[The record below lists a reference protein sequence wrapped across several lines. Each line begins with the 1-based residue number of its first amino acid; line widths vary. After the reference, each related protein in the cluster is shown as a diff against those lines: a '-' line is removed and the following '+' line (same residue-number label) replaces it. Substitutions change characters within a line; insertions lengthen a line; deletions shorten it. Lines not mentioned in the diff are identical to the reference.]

1 LLLDSLPQRVTKGTN
16 VLAKGGIF
24 FATGIKFWHQSILMY
39 RKDIVAANRM
49 PGWSGAALSL
59 YRSHFIT

>member
-1 LLLDSLPQRVTKGTN
+1 
-16 VLAKGGIF
+16 
-24 FATGIKFWHQSILMY
+24 MY

-59 YRSHFIT
+59 YRSHFITCRDVSSEKKYE